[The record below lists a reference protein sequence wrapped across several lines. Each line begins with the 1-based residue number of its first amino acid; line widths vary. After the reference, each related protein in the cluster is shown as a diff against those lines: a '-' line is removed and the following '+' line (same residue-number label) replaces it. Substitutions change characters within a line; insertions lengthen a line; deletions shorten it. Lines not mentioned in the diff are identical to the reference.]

1 MVSCIRSET
10 VKMLE
15 EHFEEK
21 LLDINLGNDIFD
33 IKNKNSISKIS
44 NCDCIKLRSF
54 CITKEAIN
62 KMKRQTMD

>member
-21 LLDINLGNDIFD
+21 LLDINLGNDILTL
-33 IKNKNSISKIS
+33 KTKIVYQ
-44 NCDCIKLRSF
+44 K
-54 CITKEAIN
+54 
-62 KMKRQTMD
+62 

>member
-21 LLDINLGNDIFD
+21 LLDINLGKEFFESNQKSN
-33 IKNKNSISKIS
+33 KNKNKSVGLAQ
-44 NCDCIKLRSF
+44 IKRLLHL
-54 CITKEAIN
+54 KGN
-62 KMKRQTMD
+62 RQ

>member
-21 LLDINLGNDIFD
+21 LLDINLDHELLGLTPKAKA
-33 IKNKNSISKIS
+33 IKAKINSRDDS
-44 NCDCIKLRSF
+44 
-54 CITKEAIN
+54 
-62 KMKRQTMD
+62 